1 MAVPG
6 ATPGITGRRPA
17 LPVIGLWTLVVLFL
31 LSMGVLSSSAQDWQ
45 KEFATMPL
53 AEAPTELNRTN
64 AARLML
70 GAFKANAAVKALIF
84 MPGATDELY
93 FFDRDKAKLTN
104 AAPTLLDAITAYTN
118 QTRIR
123 ATFRAPFL
131 LIHSAEDPLSSN
143 VVVDDAKTADRLR
156 GKVFAKSFL
165 FDDQPWDHVR
175 REVGWNLN
183 INVGPPGASEPAYHF
198 YRHTLAG
205 FGLNGMEAVEAVA
218 MAGKTV
224 ATVKKRA
231 LFFVSDTRFNQR
243 PESSADRV
251 KRLLERKE
259 AETQAKP

>member
-1 MAVPG
+1 MCNWLSRRMGTKWRHSIVVAFALLLL
-6 ATPGITGRRPA
+6 ATAITGR
-17 LPVIGLWTLVVLFL
+17 
-31 LSMGVLSSSAQDWQ
+31 SQDWQ
-45 KEFATMPL
+45 KEFVAMPL
-53 AEAPTELNRTN
+53 AEAPRELNRTN

-104 AAPTLLDAITAYTN
+104 AAPTLLDAIAAYTN

-123 ATFRAPFL
+123 AVFRPPFL
-131 LIHSAEDPLSSN
+131 LLHSAEDTLASS
-143 VVVDDAKTADRLR
+143 VVIEDAKTAEKLR
-156 GKVFAKSFL
+156 GKTFAKQFL
-165 FDDQPWDHVR
+165 SDDQPWEFIK

-183 INVGPPGASEPAYHF
+183 INVTPGGTSEPSYHF

-205 FGLNGMEAVEAVA
+205 FGLNGMEAIEAVSL
-218 MAGKTV
+218 AGKTV
-224 ATVKKRA
+224 VTVKKRA
-231 LFFVSDTRFNQR
+231 LSFIADIRFHER

-259 AETQAKP
+259 SEGGGKK

>member
-1 MAVPG
+1 
-6 ATPGITGRRPA
+6 
-17 LPVIGLWTLVVLFL
+17 
-31 LSMGVLSSSAQDWQ
+31 
-45 KEFATMPL
+45 MPL
-53 AEAPTELNRTN
+53 GETVAELNRTN

-70 GAFKANAAVKALIF
+70 GAFKANPAVKALVF

-104 AAPTLLDAITAYTN
+104 SAPTLLDAIAAYTN

-123 ATFRAPFL
+123 ATFRTPFL
-131 LIHSAEDPLSSN
+131 LLHSAEDTLEPS
-143 VVVDDAKTADRLR
+143 VVVEDPKAAEKLRAKT
-156 GKVFAKSFL
+156 FAKRFL
-165 FDDQPWDHVR
+165 YEDQPWEFVR

-183 INVGPPGASEPAYHF
+183 INVGPAGTSEPAYHF

-205 FGLNGMEAVEAVA
+205 FGLDGMEAIEAVS

-224 ATVKKRA
+224 VTVEKRA
-231 LFFVSDTRFNQR
+231 LFFVTDTRFKQR

-259 AETQAKP
+259 AEAVGKP